1 MEREY
6 MQKWADELLE
16 IAQGNWGNLILL
28 NKLLSELKYRASNA
42 GVRVREIIE
51 ARIEE
56 LRPQSSLAAFKW
68 PTTAALAGDSGFTGD
83 QYWYQEG
90 LLSYVGYRVGKTH
103 GVGERTRR
111 QILHC
116 VLFNELPRVN
126 SPDYIEEWGA
136 PRTDKRLKKM
146 AESIA
151 SFARNAK
158 RNNSTSMKYAIADWE
173 NDLSY
178 LFKNYYHRSLGFCW
192 PDTGI

>member
-1 MEREY
+1 MPEGKGKLCCIPDLHIE
-6 MQKWADELLE
+6 K
-16 IAQGNWGNLILL
+16 GNVLFWGYSPLGTLHQ
-28 NKLLSELKYRASNA
+28 R
-42 GVRVREIIE
+42 
-51 ARIEE
+51 
-56 LRPQSSLAAFKW
+56 Q
-68 PTTAALAGDSGFTGD
+68 SGFCFQG
-83 QYWYQEG
+83 
-90 LLSYVGYRVGKTH
+90 
-103 GVGERTRR
+103 TRR

-126 SPDYIEEWGA
+126 SPDYVEEWGV

-192 PDTGI
+192 PDTGV